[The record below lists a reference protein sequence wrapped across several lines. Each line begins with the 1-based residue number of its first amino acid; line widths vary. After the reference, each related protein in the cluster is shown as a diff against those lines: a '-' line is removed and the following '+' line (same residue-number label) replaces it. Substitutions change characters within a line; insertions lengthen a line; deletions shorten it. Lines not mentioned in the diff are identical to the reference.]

1 MSRKLYDQ
9 LLSEKSS
16 LSCDEQHHRVT
27 KSEDHSTLK
36 SARNH
41 HKQRHHGRA
50 SEEDELV
57 KYMSNLPGYLERG
70 KKNEKIL
77 NVGVLDWKR
86 LEQWEYNHKHVPH
99 RSSTSLVST
108 SNTSSSVSADRLFRQ
123 SLQSHFMASPGHSD
137 AIKSSSESLRNC
149 HNFRG
154 SHINIGTH
162 SKHLD
167 DNLSQ
172 KHPKTRLKG
181 CNRKYLD
188 PHIDKE
194 CDIFPNDR
202 MHYEAASCA
211 RLGKSTQDCGME
223 KRVNTDIVF
232 KHMFEKS
239 KKFDLSLLRDSSQNN
254 HCRVPDMPKFLV
266 QKSGNSSRA
275 SFSEKHK
282 ELSHEDFNYDI
293 SHSCPLPDEPC
304 CNNFQVKGSGSSST
318 DLESI
323 NFPSSSFSSPLST
336 YSSPLS
342 DKMGISPSRT
352 RNADE
357 RKQTIAKISPASGPP
372 QGLDQKVASG
382 KSRSSS
388 PFRRLSI
395 SIGNTSKGSACKE
408 DEYVPH
414 LSSVTASKSS
424 SETVRG
430 YASSKMSGSDK
441 PGDAGRSRS
450 NPFGRFQDP
459 LLKPRATKSHHPM
472 ESSQEDSELIS
483 KNCRSADGKFSTLQP
498 DKEVENDHKIDSSNG
513 KNNVPSMTQAL
524 LRFAVRNGLP
534 LFTFAVGDNTSNI
547 LAATAK
553 NLSALDKDEC
563 NTVYTFFAFREVKKK
578 SGSWMNQRA
587 RSKGP
592 DYIPHAVAQMKVS
605 DSHYYDLTSQN
616 CVGSST
622 IKEFVLFSVNLR
634 QENAQATDY
643 QPKDEL
649 AAIVV
654 KIPKAVGCI
663 NGWHQRSFQSDSQYP
678 IHATVLL
685 PSGVHSL
692 PSKGGPSSLIERWKS
707 GGSCDCG
714 GWDLACKLKVIATEN
729 QPCRKPTSSKAYLA
743 NQLELFLQ
751 GNEQE
756 SQRVFSFAPF
766 KHGVYSI
773 AFDSS
778 LSLLQAFSICIALVD
793 SKKPYDLFG
802 SRNSI
807 EDNNPGETLLVQT
820 KELKA
825 FGKLEDIPAS
835 YVSYPS
841 LSPFGRV

>member
-9 LLSEKSS
+9 LLSEKPS
-16 LSCDEQHHRVT
+16 LSYDDQHHGVT
-27 KSEDHSTLK
+27 KSEEHSTLK
-36 SARNH
+36 SAGNH
-41 HKQRHHGRA
+41 HKHINHGRE

-86 LEQWEYNHKHVPH
+86 LEQWQYHHKHVPH
-99 RSSTSLVST
+99 TSSTSSVST
-108 SNTSSSVSADRLFRQ
+108 SNTPSSVSADRLFHQ
-123 SLQSHFMASPGHSD
+123 SLRSHFMDSPGHSD
-137 AIKSSSESLRNC
+137 AIKSSRDNLRNS

-162 SKHLD
+162 SKYLD
-167 DNLSQ
+167 DNISE
-172 KHPKTRLKG
+172 KHPKTILKG

-194 CDIFPNDR
+194 YDIFPDDR

-211 RLGKSTQDCGME
+211 SLGKPTQGCGME
-223 KRVNTDIVF
+223 KRVDTDIVLQHTLR
-232 KHMFEKS
+232 KN
-239 KKFDLSLLRDSSQNN
+239 KKFDLGLLRDSPQNN

-282 ELSHEDFNYDI
+282 ELSHEDLNYDI
-293 SHSCPLPDEPC
+293 SHSCPLPDELRC
-304 CNNFQVKGSGSSST
+304 DNFQLKGSGPCST
-318 DLESI
+318 DLESV
-323 NFPSSSFSSPLST
+323 NFPASSFSSPLST
-336 YSSPLS
+336 YSPPLS
-342 DKMGISPSRT
+342 VKMGISPSRT

-357 RKQTIAKISPASGPP
+357 RKQTIAKTSSANGPP
-372 QGLDQKVASG
+372 QGLDQKVTSD

-395 SIGNTSKGSACKE
+395 SIGYTSKGSACKE

-414 LSSVTASKSS
+414 LSSVTARK
-424 SETVRG
+424 
-430 YASSKMSGSDK
+430 Y
-441 PGDAGRSRS
+441 GDAGRSRS
-450 NPFGRFQDP
+450 NPFRRLQDP
-459 LLKPRATKSHHPM
+459 LLKPKTTKSRHPM
-472 ESSQEDSELIS
+472 ESSQEDSEFIS
-483 KNCRSADGKFSTLQP
+483 ENCRSADGNFSTLQP
-498 DKEVENDHKIDSSNG
+498 DKEVENDHRIDSSNG
-513 KNNVPSMTQAL
+513 KKHVPSMTQAL

-534 LFTFAVGDNTSNI
+534 IFTFAVGDNTSNI
-547 LAATAK
+547 LAATVK
-553 NLSALDKDEC
+553 NVSALEKDEC
-563 NTVYTFFAFREVKKK
+563 NIVYTFFAFREVKKK
-578 SGSWMNQRA
+578 NGNWMNQTG

-605 DSHYYDLTSQN
+605 DSRYYNLTSQN
-616 CVGSST
+616 CVDSST

-643 QPKDEL
+643 QPNDEL

-654 KIPKAVGCI
+654 KIPKAISCI
-663 NGWHQRSFQSDSQYP
+663 NGWHHRSFKSDSQDP
-678 IHATVLL
+678 IRATVLI
-685 PSGVHSL
+685 PSGVHSV

-743 NQLELFLQ
+743 NQLELFVQ

-756 SQRVFSFAPF
+756 HQRVFSFAPF

-807 EDNNPGETLLVQT
+807 EDKNPRETLLVQA

-841 LSPFGRV
+841 PSPFGRV

>member
-9 LLSEKSS
+9 LMSEKSS
-16 LSCDEQHHRVT
+16 LSYDDQHRGVT
-27 KSEDHSTLK
+27 KSEEHSTLK
-36 SARNH
+36 STRNRHNQRNH
-41 HKQRHHGRA
+41 GRR

-70 KKNEKIL
+70 EKNEKIL
-77 NVGVLDWKR
+77 NVGVLDWKC
-86 LEQWEYNHKHVPH
+86 LEQWQYNHKHVPH

-108 SNTSSSVSADRLFRQ
+108 SNTSSSVSADRLLHQ

-137 AIKSSSESLRNC
+137 AIKSSRDSLRNC

-162 SKHLD
+162 SKYLD
-167 DNLSQ
+167 DNISQ
-172 KHPKTRLKG
+172 KHPKTRLRG

-188 PHIDKE
+188 PYIDIE
-194 CDIFPNDR
+194 CDIFPNDQ

-211 RLGKSTQDCGME
+211 RLGKSTQDCGIE
-223 KRVNTDIVF
+223 KRVDTDIVLQ
-232 KHMFEKS
+232 HMLKTS
-239 KKFDLSLLRDSSQNN
+239 KKFDICSLRDSPQNN
-254 HCRVPDMPKFLV
+254 RCGVPDMPKSLV
-266 QKSGNSSRA
+266 QKSGNSSRV

-293 SHSCPLPDEPC
+293 SHSCPLPDELRY
-304 CNNFQVKGSGSSST
+304 NNFQLKGSGPSST

-323 NFPSSSFSSPLST
+323 NFPASSFSSPLST
-336 YSSPLS
+336 YSSSLS
-342 DKMGISPSRT
+342 VKMGISPSRA

-357 RKQTIAKISPASGPP
+357 RKQTIAKTSHASGPP
-372 QGLDQKVASG
+372 QGLDQKVTSG

-395 SIGNTSKGSACKE
+395 SIGYTSKVSACKE

-414 LSSVTASKSS
+414 PSSITARKSS
-424 SETVRG
+424 SESVRG
-430 YASSKMSGSDK
+430 YASSKMSGNDK

-450 NPFGRFQDP
+450 NPFRRLQDP
-459 LLKPRATKSHHPM
+459 FLKPKTTKSRHPM

-483 KNCRSADGKFSTLQP
+483 KNCRSADGNFSTPQP
-498 DKEVENDHKIDSSNG
+498 GKEVEKEQNIDSSNG
-513 KNNVPSMTQAL
+513 KKHVPSMTRAL

-547 LAATAK
+547 LAATVK
-553 NLSALDKDEC
+553 NLSALEKGEC

-578 SGSWMNQRA
+578 NGSWMNQTG

-592 DYIPHAVAQMKVS
+592 DYIPHPVAQMKVS
-605 DSHYYDLTSQN
+605 DSHNYDLTSQN
-616 CVGSST
+616 CVDSST
-622 IKEFVLFSVNLR
+622 VKEFVLFSVNLSL
-634 QENAQATDY
+634 ENAQATDY
-643 QPKDEL
+643 QPNDEL

-654 KIPKAVGCI
+654 KIPKATSCI
-663 NGWHQRSFQSDSQYP
+663 NGWHQSSFQSDSQYP
-678 IHATVLL
+678 IHATILL

-714 GWDLACKLKVIATEN
+714 GWDLACKFKVFATEN
-729 QPCRKPTSSKAYLA
+729 QPCRKPTSSKSYLE

-756 SQRVFSFAPF
+756 HQRVFSFAPF

-778 LSLLQAFSICIALVD
+778 FSLLQAFSISIALVD
-793 SKKPYDLFG
+793 SKKPYSLFG

-807 EDNNPGETLLVQT
+807 EDKNPRETLLVQA

-825 FGKLEDIPAS
+825 FGKLEDIPAT

-841 LSPFGRV
+841 VSPFGRV